1 MPGLDF
7 FTISTVVAAL
17 AVINTVALIM
27 VWRINPTVP
36 GLGIWSL
43 SQCLHVTAW
52 LLSIA
57 VIQGGL
63 RGPIYTLINNSLNLA
78 SMILLFEGAM
88 RFRGFGRAQTRRW
101 LVLAGI
107 AMAVGI
113 SILNKEAMV
122 RRYVWHDGICM
133 VMLTAASVTMM
144 WRVAAHERMVHAM
157 AAGFFLLMAG
167 AAGWRWSV
175 AVTLTEGE
183 VFPYRTL
190 NASVFTLVALCG
202 LGWVYGL
209 MLSVNM
215 RVRQQVLAVSL
226 IDPLTELAN
235 RRQLEATLNRAL
247 ARQRRGA
254 GKFGIAFFDLDRFKS
269 INDRYGHSGGDA
281 VLVAVADRLREFLR
295 ESDDVARIGG
305 DEFVVLFTNL
315 GEGGD
320 LDRAC
325 ARLRQAVEGPI
336 VLGDDVED
344 VRISLGAALAPRD
357 GQDID
362 TLLNYADQAMYEDKR
377 QRRGKGQPDDRGQVI
392 PFPSLALDEKGR
404 PRGAAFN

>member
-17 AVINTVALIM
+17 AVINTVALFM

-43 SQCLHVTAW
+43 SQCLHVSAW
-52 LLSIA
+52 ILSII
-57 VIQGGL
+57 VIQGVL
-63 RGPIYTLINNSLNLA
+63 RGPIYTLMNNSLNLA

-88 RFRGFGRAQTRRW
+88 RFRGFGQPQTRRW
-101 LVLAGI
+101 LILAGI

-113 SILNKEAMV
+113 SILNKEAII
-122 RRYVWHDGICM
+122 RRYVWHDGICII
-133 VMLTAASVTMM
+133 MLIAAAITMM
-144 WRVAAHERMVHAM
+144 WRAAPHERIVHGM

-175 AVTLTEGE
+175 AVMLPEGQG
-183 VFPYRTL
+183 FPYRTL

-215 RVRQQVLAVSL
+215 RVRQQVLAVSQ
-226 IDPLTELAN
+226 IDPLTGLAN
-235 RRQLEATLNRAL
+235 RRQLEAVLTRTL

-254 GKFGIAFFDLDRFKS
+254 GDFGLAFFDLDRFKS
-269 INDRYGHSGGDA
+269 INDRHGHAGGDA
-281 VLVAVADRLREFLR
+281 VLVAVADRLRDFR
-295 ESDDVARIGG
+295 RDSDDVARIGG

-315 GEGGD
+315 GDGHD

-344 VRISLGAALAPRD
+344 IRISLGAALSPRD

-362 TLLNYADQAMYEDKR
+362 TLLHHADQAMYQDKR
-377 QRRGKGQPDDRGQVI
+377 QRRAAGRPGEGGHVI
-392 PFPSLALDEKGR
+392 PFPPPDEKGR